1 MTKIKPEEIYVS
13 VDIEADGPIP
23 GPHSMLSIGAVA
35 YGPHGSPLGEFTV
48 NLETLPE
55 ATPHPTMTEWWQQFP
70 DAWNAHRRNTQ
81 PPAEAMNAFADWL
94 EGLPGKPI
102 FLAWPATWD
111 FMWIYWY
118 LIRFTGRRPFSEHG
132 IDVRSYAMGMRRQ
145 TFGRSSK
152 NYLPKRWSS
161 PNPHTHVAVDDARE
175 QGDLFI
181 AMLRENLGIRNE

>member
-1 MTKIKPEEIYVS
+1 MTKIKAGEIYVS

-35 YGPHGSPLGEFTV
+35 YGAQGDLLGEFTV
-48 NLETLPE
+48 NLETLPG
-55 ATPHPTMTEWWQQFP
+55 AAPHPAMAEWWRQFP
-70 DAWNAHRRNTQ
+70 EAWNAHRRNTR

-94 EGLPGKPI
+94 DGLPGKPI

-145 TFGRSSK
+145 TFGKSGK

-161 PNPHTHVAVDDARE
+161 PHPHTHIALDDARE

-181 AMLRENLGIRNE
+181 AMLRENLGIKSE

>member
-1 MTKIKPEEIYVS
+1 MTKIKAGEIYVS

-35 YGPHGSPLGEFTV
+35 YGAQGDLLGEFTV
-48 NLETLPE
+48 NLETLPG
-55 ATPHPTMTEWWQQFP
+55 AAPHPAMAEWWRQFP
-70 DAWNAHRRNTQ
+70 EAWNAHRRNTR

-94 EGLPGKPI
+94 EELPGKPI

-118 LIRFTGRRPFSEHG
+118 LICFTGRRPFSEHG

-145 TFGRSSK
+145 TFGKSGK

-161 PNPHTHVAVDDARE
+161 PHPHTHIALDDARE

-181 AMLRENLGIRNE
+181 AMLRENLGIKSE